1 MHKQDQSSCLQYK
14 VGIAAISQLWCWCP
28 VVTCNSASFIPLY
41 LPYLFIFTV
50 GIHWS
55 ILCLLLSLTWEEGK
69 MLREEEWRKNQ
80 RRRRKKNGFESIWL
94 CLIGAFLSD
103 RRRLRAT
110 AGNCTPNWRSH
121 FQVAFFKNVVEII
134 FASHGLTLRLPAPK
148 RLLTAIV

>member
-1 MHKQDQSSCLQYK
+1 MPPIQGRNSCHFPALVLVPRCYLQLGLFHSSLF
-14 VGIAAISQLWCWCP
+14 A
-28 VVTCNSASFIPLY
+28 
-41 LPYLFIFTV
+41 LFIY
-50 GIHWS
+50 IHGWDS
-55 ILCLLLSLTWEEGK
+55 LEYSLSLVESDMGGGK
-69 MLREEEWRKNQ
+69 DVKRGRMTQESKKKKK
-80 RRRRKKNGFESIWL
+80 KKNGFESIWL